1 MFRMNT
7 VALLVATKIHED
19 LSKETVNHLK
29 RANAIEE
36 NRMRRRGIVPPSILR
51 QVDSKVE
58 SGVAL
63 GAPVEKEKQDHC
75 CCP

>member
-1 MFRMNT
+1 MFRMNN

-36 NRMRRRGIVPPSILR
+36 NRMRR
-51 QVDSKVE
+51 
-58 SGVAL
+58 L
-63 GAPVEKEKQDHC
+63 GELCHHQFLGKWIQK
-75 CCP
+75 